1 MTIDLRAKEKLLA
14 LGVYPATS
22 LKQAREK
29 HQRARE
35 NLANGILT
43 LAHIRKPHPR
53 QRTLRWQT
61 ASNYSQ

>member
-1 MTIDLRAKEKLLA
+1 MTIDL
-14 LGVYPATS
+14 
-22 LKQAREK
+22 QAREK
-29 HQRARE
+29 HWLSVFIQQPASSKPAKNINEQERI
-35 NLANGILT
+35 LLTVLT